1 MAKYL
6 ILNTVFIV
14 LVLLVF
20 RIKPRIPKRVWWITL
35 LIMLI
40 LTAIFDSLI
49 VGYDIVGYNLNN
61 ISQIY
66 IFKAPIEDFAYTLLA
81 VILIPFIWGSIKK

>member
-6 ILNTVFIV
+6 ILNIVFII

-49 VGYDIVGYNLNN
+49 VGFDIVGYNLNN

>member
-49 VGYDIVGYNLNN
+49 VGFDIVGYNLNN

-66 IFKAPIEDFAYTLLA
+66 IFKAPIEDFAYTILA
-81 VILIPFIWGSIKK
+81 VIIIPFIWGSIKK